1 MPSPATCSP
10 AAIVLLLVAAGCGSS
25 PTSPTAPASDGPATF
40 VQHASEHFVFHH
52 TAIDGSSIA
61 TTAASLERD
70 YARITAELAVRA
82 TPQVHVFLYTT
93 RESLQAAVRPTAGE
107 LPAFATGLVTG
118 ADAIHILSPRLAAVW
133 SYDNAVEN
141 IAHELAH
148 CVSLVINPRI
158 TNNPRWL
165 WESVALYEAGQF
177 VDPRSL
183 PYLAGGAVPTLES
196 LNGFD
201 NTRIYDV
208 GYVIAE
214 FIVSR
219 WGREGLIALI
229 ATNGN
234 LAAVTGLNATEFV
247 TAWREFLRSRYGV

>member
-1 MPSPATCSP
+1 VPSPATCSL
-10 AAIVLLLVAAGCGSS
+10 AVLLLLLAAGCGSS
-25 PTSPTAPASDGPATF
+25 PTSPTAPPSGGPATF
-40 VQHASEHFVFHH
+40 VQHTSEHFVFHH
-52 TAIDGSSIA
+52 TAIDGSSIT

-82 TPQVHVFLYTT
+82 TPRVQVYLYTT
-93 RESLQAAVRPTAGE
+93 REWLQAAVRPTVGE
-107 LPAFATGLVTG
+107 LPPFATGLVTG

-133 SYDNAVEN
+133 SYENGVEN

-158 TNNPRWL
+158 ANNPRWL

-177 VDPRSL
+177 VHPRTL
-183 PYLAGGAVPTLES
+183 PYLAGGAGLTLES
-196 LNGFD
+196 LNTFD
-201 NTRIYDV
+201 HTRVYDV

-219 WGREGLIALI
+219 WGLDGLIALI
-229 ATNGN
+229 ASNGN
-234 LAAVTGLNATEFV
+234 LAAVTGLNAAEFES
-247 TAWREFLRSRYGV
+247 AWRTFVRSRYGV